1 MSTAT
6 FKLTKCWYK
15 TKALLNFLK
24 LTTILPLQVKQD
36 IYGSPKNSKEGNIK
50 TEKKDKKKKK
60 DEKESTRKRRRTCGH
75 FHEDG
80 SEEISESESIQ
91 SENHGHQEEKQF
103 KLRMRED
110 MQKLEKRIEELNYQ
124 LLKKETFFKA
134 NEEKAR
140 VAELDNELLKKK
152 LKTESE
158 EGK

>member
-1 MSTAT
+1 
-6 FKLTKCWYK
+6 
-15 TKALLNFLK
+15 
-24 LTTILPLQVKQD
+24 
-36 IYGSPKNSKEGNIK
+36 
-50 TEKKDKKKKK
+50 
-60 DEKESTRKRRRTCGH
+60 
-75 FHEDG
+75 
-80 SEEISESESIQ
+80 
-91 SENHGHQEEKQF
+91 
-103 KLRMRED
+103 